1 MPVPEVTG
9 PTLSISGAKAEED
22 SSSSQKDD
30 ALLSAA
36 IFQCAVAEASYKSG
50 NITTSDYINTV
61 SSLFAPLLQE
71 EHPRETRVAHQSA
84 YADALID
91 LAGAVSETSSDTE
104 TQWNALSQAQGILA
118 QLCTPENSP
127 FVSSS
132 RLADIFIARAD
143 IDLTRFNIS
152 FINEAKA
159 AWISSRKVL
168 ISNSGIFYR
177 GAKTHAEKVGNTQ
190 LARSA
195 SAMAVVAEVLKQVN
209 ESGSSAI
216 VAKPSWKEQSKEVRR
231 VLEQMVNDKML
242 GQREGEEVLRIVGQ

>member
-9 PTLSISGAKAEED
+9 PTLSISD
-22 SSSSQKDD
+22 SKPEKDPISSQKDD

-50 NITTSDYINTV
+50 NITTLQYANTV
-61 SSLFAPLLQE
+61 ASLFSPLLQGDHSSE
-71 EHPRETRVAHQSA
+71 NRVAHQSA

-91 LAGAVSETSSDTE
+91 MAGAVSETSSDTE
-104 TQWNALSQAQGILA
+104 TQWNALSQAQGLLA
-118 QLCTPENSP
+118 QLCAPENSLFIP
-127 FVSSS
+127 SP

-159 AWISSRKVL
+159 AWKSSRNVL

-177 GAKTHAEKVGNTQ
+177 GAKTHAEKAGDKQ

-209 ESGSSAI
+209 ESGGNAI
-216 VAKPSWKEQSKEVRR
+216 AAKASWKEQSTEVRR

-242 GQREGEEVLRIVGQ
+242 GQREGEEVLKIVEQ